1 MHPLLEESKK
11 VKEQADRLLS
21 QSRILE
27 ILKPYGEL
35 KIGGS
40 YALDCMLRPDIDIFV
55 IVKEHDYGKV
65 MEIQR
70 SIMETRFFREF
81 DFVNWVDFEDPEIMD
96 AKEYYFQPWT
106 PFEGVLWKLD
116 VSMFTPEY
124 DRSVELTDRFTTLL
138 EAEPDDTKRIAILE
152 IKAAMRDGKK
162 YRSGVDGKLIYQAV
176 LDNGI
181 LSPADFE
188 EFLRSKSV

>member
-1 MHPLLEESKK
+1 MHRLLEESKK

-27 ILKPYGEL
+27 MLRPYGEV

-55 IVKEHDYGKV
+55 IAREHDYAKV
-65 MEIQR
+65 MNIQR
-70 SIMETRFFREF
+70 AIMETKFFREF
-81 DFVNWVDFEDPEIMD
+81 DFVNWVDFEDSEAMD
-96 AKEYYFQPWT
+96 MKEYYFQPWV

-116 VSMFTPEY
+116 ISMFTSEY
-124 DRSVELTDRFTTLL
+124 DRSHELTDRFKALL
-138 EAEPDDTKRIAILE
+138 DAESDDTKHIAILE
-152 IKAAMRDGKK
+152 IKKAMREGKK

-176 LDNGI
+176 LEKGV
-181 LSPADFE
+181 LSLATFE
-188 EFLRSKSV
+188 EFLKMKPA